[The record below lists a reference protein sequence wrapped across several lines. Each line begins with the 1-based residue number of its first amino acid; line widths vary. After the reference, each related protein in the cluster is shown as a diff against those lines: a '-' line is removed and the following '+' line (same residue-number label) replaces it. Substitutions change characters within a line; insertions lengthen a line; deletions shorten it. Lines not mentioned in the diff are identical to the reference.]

1 MDFERTSE
9 IPNNTD
15 EWSYREM
22 YKDNMNGAKMIWK
35 IGFNNPNIIV
45 HHGHKDG
52 AIQKEV
58 VEVELNNSGRNI
70 YEQSVIQINNRY
82 LKKHREGYRCENEPS
97 AIKGPMLAHK
107 FQPGK
112 TEIHYPI
119 GCTAKLDG
127 IRCLIRRD
135 GDKIIYRSRNNKEYK
150 HLDIFN
156 DSMNSFFDF
165 LPPGVELDG
174 EMYSDELTFNSISS
188 VFRKE
193 INTNVKDI
201 KKYIKYHIFDC
212 NIDKPYEDRWKMIVT
227 SYKLMCKNFQDDN
240 YIVIMNTF
248 WAKTEDELYSFH
260 RHVRSK
266 GFEGTMIRKLYI
278 SDQTDKGYKSSMYI
292 SGRKNNILK
301 LKDIEDEE
309 GTILKIVEG
318 KGREKG
324 IALMVVK
331 DPRGNIFNVRP
342 AATFEQRKLWFENP
356 DTIIGKKMTYEYQNL
371 SETGVPRFP
380 VGKDIRDYE

>member
-15 EWSYREM
+15 EWYYREM

-107 FQPGK
+107 FQLGK

-156 DSMNSFFDF
+156 DSMNSFLIFYHRGLNWTEKCILMNLLLTQF
-165 LPPGVELDG
+165 LL
-174 EMYSDELTFNSISS
+174 F
-188 VFRKE
+188 
-193 INTNVKDI
+193 
-201 KKYIKYHIFDC
+201 
-212 NIDKPYEDRWKMIVT
+212 
-227 SYKLMCKNFQDDN
+227 
-240 YIVIMNTF
+240 
-248 WAKTEDELYSFH
+248 
-260 RHVRSK
+260 
-266 GFEGTMIRKLYI
+266 
-278 SDQTDKGYKSSMYI
+278 
-292 SGRKNNILK
+292 SGRK
-301 LKDIEDEE
+301 
-309 GTILKIVEG
+309 
-318 KGREKG
+318 
-324 IALMVVK
+324 
-331 DPRGNIFNVRP
+331 
-342 AATFEQRKLWFENP
+342 
-356 DTIIGKKMTYEYQNL
+356 
-371 SETGVPRFP
+371 
-380 VGKDIRDYE
+380 